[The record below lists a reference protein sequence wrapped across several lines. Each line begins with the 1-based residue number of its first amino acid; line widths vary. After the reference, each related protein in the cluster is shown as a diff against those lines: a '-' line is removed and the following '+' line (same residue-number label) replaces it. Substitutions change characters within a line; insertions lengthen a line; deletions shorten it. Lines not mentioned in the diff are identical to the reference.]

1 MRELTN
7 DEWDYIIS
15 RVLRNAIDA
24 AEEARQLPYN
34 EFNDGRALAYYE
46 VLDTMKN
53 EFLAREVDVERLGL
67 GGSLE
72 RLLSPRGGAHKE

>member
-34 EFNDGRALAYYE
+34 EFKDGRALAYYE

-53 EFLAREVDVERLGL
+53 EFLARDVDVARLGL

-72 RLLSPRGGAHKE
+72 RLLSPHGEAHNG